1 MMLVNKVILKHSNQ
15 TVKGS
20 LVSIEGCQDEF
31 REVLMNSFFF
41 LILLWLFE
49 TGFL

>member
-1 MMLVNKVILKHSNQ
+1 MRLVNKVILKHSNQ
-15 TVKGS
+15 AVKGS
-20 LVSIEGCQDEF
+20 LVSIVECQDEF

-41 LILLWLFE
+41 LILLRLFE